1 MITVTMPGFKEA
13 ADSMATNFPM
23 PVDSFGVRHQLD
35 HPPVNVVR
43 QVKIDLLS
51 RRDTLGPDEAYEANV
66 PNYGKVELRG
76 WGPRMWYRFTPAD
89 AYRKRQNLPAV
100 IEGRGMPGVI

>member
-1 MITVTMPGFKEA
+1 MNTVVMPRLMDMAGPQA
-13 ADSMATNFPM
+13 ANFPNGAM
-23 PVDSFGVRHQLD
+23 WAPVS
-35 HPPVNVVR
+35 VVR
-43 QVKIDLLS
+43 QVKIDLQT
-51 RRDTLGPDEAYEANV
+51 RRKPLGPDESYEANV

-100 IEGRGMPGVI
+100 IEGHGMPGLFG

>member
-1 MITVTMPGFKEA
+1 MNTVVVPRLMDMAGPQA
-13 ADSMATNFPM
+13 ANFPNGVM
-23 PVDSFGVRHQLD
+23 WAPVT
-35 HPPVNVVR
+35 VVR
-43 QVKIDLLS
+43 QVKIDLLA
-51 RRDTLGPDEAYEANV
+51 RRAPLAPDESYEANV

-100 IEGRGMPGVI
+100 IEGHGMPGLFG

>member
-23 PVDSFGVRHQLD
+23 PVDSFGVKQQFD

-51 RRDTLGPDEAYEANV
+51 RRPPLGPDEAYEANV

-76 WGPRMWYRFTPAD
+76 WGPRMWYRFTPAE

-100 IEGRGMPGVI
+100 IEGHGMPGL

>member
-1 MITVTMPGFKEA
+1 MNTVVMPRLMDMAGPQA
-13 ADSMATNFPM
+13 ANFPN
-23 PVDSFGVRHQLD
+23 GVMWA
-35 HPPVNVVR
+35 PVNVVR
-43 QVKIDLLS
+43 QVKIDLQT
-51 RRDTLGPDEAYEANV
+51 RRKPLGSDEAYEANV

-100 IEGRGMPGVI
+100 IEGHGMPGVI